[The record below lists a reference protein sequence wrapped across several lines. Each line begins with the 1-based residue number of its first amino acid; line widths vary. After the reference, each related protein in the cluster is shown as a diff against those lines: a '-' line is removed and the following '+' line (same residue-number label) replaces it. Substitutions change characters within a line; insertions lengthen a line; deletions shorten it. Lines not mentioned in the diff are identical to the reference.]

1 MKLKSFFEIDIN
13 PDRVYG
19 LDIIRAFAILFVVAG
34 HGGNLME
41 SETYKYIDL
50 FLFDGVS
57 IFFVLSGFLIGRIL
71 IEIIKEKSIS
81 FKVILNFWIR
91 RWFRTLPNYYL
102 ILTLVVFL
110 NVIFNKIFNP
120 FDYYKYFLFSQNLFH
135 IHPNFFPEAWSLSIE
150 EWFYI
155 ITPLI
160 IFILIRVFILSV
172 DKSILITVAAIILF
186 TTLFRYY
193 RFSSL
198 FIDNIET
205 WNSMLRTQ
213 ILTRL
218 DSLMYGLIGAYIY
231 INYFNFWS
239 KYKVQLFVIG
249 LFLFTLTKFN
259 FLNFSQFGLYDCVFS
274 FSVVSIATLFLL
286 PYLSLLKNGRGFIYK
301 YTTIISLI
309 SYSMYLVNY
318 TIVLEWIIIK
328 IDWRILA
335 NFNSHIALIS
345 KNVLFWFLTIFISII
360 TYKYFEIPLMKLRD
374 KLEIK

>member
-13 PDRVYG
+13 PNRVYG

-34 HGGNLME
+34 HGGNLVE

-81 FKVILNFWIR
+81 LKVILNFWIR

-110 NVIFNKIFNP
+110 NVIFNKNFNP

-155 ITPLI
+155 LTPLI
-160 IFILIRVFILSV
+160 LIILIRVFQLSINR
-172 DKSILITVAAIILF
+172 SILISGVGVIFCVTF
-186 TTLFRYY
+186 FRYF

-198 FIDNIET
+198 DVDDIEI
-205 WNSMLRTQ
+205 WNSIFRTQ
-213 ILTRL
+213 IVTRL
-218 DSLMYGLIGAYIY
+218 DSLMYGLIGAYVSIY
-231 INYFNFWS
+231 FSSFWI
-239 KYKVQLFVIG
+239 KNKFKLFTIG
-249 LFLFTLTKFN
+249 LLLLISTKFN
-259 FLNFSQFGLYDCVFS
+259 FFYNNQLGFYDCVFS
-274 FSVVSIATLFLL
+274 FSVVSIGTLLLL
-286 PYLSLLKNGRGFIYK
+286 PYLSLLKNGQGFVYK
-301 YTTIISLI
+301 YITIISLI

-318 TIVLEWIIIK
+318 TLVLEWIIINLNWEYFK
-328 IDWRILA
+328 
-335 NFNSHIALIS
+335 NFNSYACLVS
-345 KNVLFWFLTIFISII
+345 KYCLFWFLTILISVLL
-360 TYKYFEIPLMKLRD
+360 YKYFEIPFMRLRD
-374 KLEIK
+374 KVEIK